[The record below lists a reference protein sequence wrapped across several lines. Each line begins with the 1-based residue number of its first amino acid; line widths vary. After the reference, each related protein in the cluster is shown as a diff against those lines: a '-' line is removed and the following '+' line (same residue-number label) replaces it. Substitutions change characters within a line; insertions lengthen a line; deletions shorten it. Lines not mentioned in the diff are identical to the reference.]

1 MKKNKKFLNK
11 LTEIKEDIIVGVPL
25 ITQVSNNKI
34 IIENYKSILGVLD
47 HEVKI
52 STSVGTLTII
62 GKDIVMREMTSE
74 TIIIEGKIRKSEII

>member
-11 LTEIKEDIIVGVPL
+11 FKEIKEDIIVGVPL
-25 ITQVSNNKI
+25 ITQISNNKI
-34 IIENYKSILGVLD
+34 IVENYKSILGFLD

-62 GKDIVMREMTSE
+62 GKDIVMREMTAE
-74 TIIIEGKIRKSEII
+74 TIIIEGKIQKSEIV